1 MQENASASSRPSRS
15 FDEIMRR
22 WDAQREL
29 DAAQSVQVE
38 ELFERDARLNEYHN
52 ARMARWRVE
61 GARDSRQT

>member
-1 MQENASASSRPSRS
+1 
-15 FDEIMRR
+15 MRR